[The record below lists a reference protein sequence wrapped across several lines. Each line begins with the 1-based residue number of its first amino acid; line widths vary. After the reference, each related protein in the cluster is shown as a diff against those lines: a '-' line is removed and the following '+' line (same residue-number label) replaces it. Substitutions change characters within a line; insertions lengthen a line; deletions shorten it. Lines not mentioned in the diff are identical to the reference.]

1 MYNQGKEKLYQANDM
16 GKSSTEWAVSEIS
29 HRTELFGHTKG
40 AVTNKQ
46 MYNDSDE
53 KKWKI
58 GMTEAE
64 KRH

>member
-1 MYNQGKEKLYQANDM
+1 MIWEKAQLN
-16 GKSSTEWAVSEIS
+16 ELWV
-29 HRTELFGHTKG
+29 RTELFGHTKG

-58 GMTEAE
+58 GMKEAE

>member
-1 MYNQGKEKLYQANDM
+1 MIWEKAQLNELWVRYL
-16 GKSSTEWAVSEIS
+16 TEQSC
-29 HRTELFGHTKG
+29 

-58 GMTEAE
+58 GMKEAE